1 MRDTWPKPPDER
13 PIYLS
18 ALARTPNPNPLP
30 PLSGKPVDESF
41 LSLTK
46 GKIGSDECVQ
56 LSVGVAM
63 ARDTDFVLHR
73 YDAKVKARHPEVFQ
87 KQPLKVHMTVCDQ
100 CLDLAPVV
108 ITNLVTFFA
117 TGTPCLKSSQVERL
131 IRMIP
136 PGIPG
141 FRVELLTTVFYRI
154 VDLRK
159 IDRVLW
165 ALSFPE
171 RMEAVRRLGWLN
183 LSVAM
188 AMRALVLFLTFRVR
202 VRARPVN
209 QVGSNE
215 PRWLR
220 RAPLARG

>member
-1 MRDTWPKPPDER
+1 M
-13 PIYLS
+13 
-18 ALARTPNPNPLP
+18 
-30 PLSGKPVDESF
+30 
-41 LSLTK
+41 
-46 GKIGSDECVQ
+46 
-56 LSVGVAM
+56 
-63 ARDTDFVLHR
+63 
-73 YDAKVKARHPEVFQ
+73 FQ